1 MIGTFWFV
9 LFNAKCI
16 NRYLAMSNGI
26 SSVHIHSQDVPYT
39 IVHSEVYSLVKGIS
53 WLTNRSL

>member
-53 WLTNRSL
+53 